1 MPYGLEQADGGYYV
15 VGPGGRKS
23 KKPMSLGAANRQM
36 SALYVLAPPGPRRQV
51 HMPMGEYKMEHKR
64 LVRTLEEGSKVKRM
78 AEAARQRSEMMA
90 RLG

>member
-36 SALYVLAPPGPRRQV
+36 SALYV

>member
-1 MPYGLEQADGGYYV
+1 MPYSLESADGGYYV

-36 SALYVLAPPGPRRQV
+36 SALYV
-51 HMPMGEYKMEHKR
+51 HMPVAEYKAEHKR
-64 LVRTLEEGSKVKRM
+64 LVRTLEEGSKAKRM
-78 AEAARQRSEMMA
+78 AEAARQRAEVMA